1 MANLLNALVV
11 KGGALLYDPESQRY
25 ALTDTA
31 RSLEED
37 ICGHLKAYHQQH
49 PLKPGLSKEEL
60 RRRLPEQMEVRL
72 FNELLARLG
81 RQKQVVVD
89 KDLVRLAGHR
99 VTLAHDQQ
107 ETSRRLEALYRQGRL
122 SPPTLKE
129 LEAALKLP
137 LSQIQPLLQVLVNQG
152 SLVKATDDLYFHSEA
167 MAQLKADLVDFLR
180 KNGEITTPQFKN
192 LTQTSRKFTIPLLE
206 YFDANRVTVRV
217 GEARRLREGV

>member
-1 MANLLNALVV
+1 
-11 KGGALLYDPESQRY
+11 LYDTENQRY
-25 ALTDTA
+25 VLPDTA
-31 RSLEED
+31 LSLEEE
-37 ICGHLKAYHQQH
+37 IRRHLQAYHQQH

-72 FNELLARLG
+72 FNELLGRLG

-99 VTLAHDQQ
+99 VQLAGDQQ
-107 ETSRRLEALYRQGRL
+107 ETSRRLEALYRQGQL
-122 SPPTLKE
+122 SPPTLKD

-137 LSQIQPLLQVLVNQG
+137 LSQLQPLLRVLVNQG
-152 SLVKATDDLYFHSEA
+152 SLVKATDDLYFHTEA
-167 MAQLKADLVDFLR
+167 MAKLKADLVDFLK

-206 YFDANRVTVRV
+206 YFDSNRVTVRV
-217 GEARRLREGV
+217 GEARRLREGA